1 MENNDAILH
10 PFLRGMSPEHV
21 VILSRCSMIA
31 DFEPGH
37 WIFREG
43 DPANRFYLIHR
54 GAVALESAKTGQEPV
69 IIQTLGAGDVL
80 GWSWLFPPYTW
91 HFDARAVDRTQATF
105 FYGTQLREECDQ
117 DHALGHELMKRT
129 AAVVIERLQAARR
142 QLLDVQM
149 VNGLYLTKACQP

>member
-1 MENNDAILH
+1 METNDTILH
-10 PFLRGMSPEHV
+10 PFLRGLRVEHLAT
-21 VILSRCSMIA
+21 LSRSSMTA
-31 DFEPGH
+31 HFEPGD

-54 GAVALESAKTGQEPV
+54 GAVALESTKTGQDPV
-69 IIQTLGAGDVL
+69 LIQTLGAGDVL

-91 HFDARAVDRTQATF
+91 HFDARAVERTQATF
-105 FYGTQLREECDQ
+105 FYGTRLREECEQ

-142 QLLDVQM
+142 QLLDVQT
-149 VNGLYLTKACQP
+149 VNGLFLTKPCQS